1 MRTTKKDLEVK
12 VANLEQIRD
21 TLIDKVYK
29 LEQEVQV
36 LKSYSV
42 GGMTSSLV
50 ISAEKIAEAAAH
62 LVSDARQI
70 LRR

>member
-1 MRTTKKDLEVK
+1 MRVTKKQLEEQVAVLLAQREGHMTIIKRLEEEVK
-12 VANLEQIRD
+12 A
-21 TLIDKVYK
+21 
-29 LEQEVQV
+29 

-50 ISAEKIAEAAAH
+50 ISAEKIADAAAH

-70 LRR
+70 IRR